1 MISSL
6 FGIAVVALPAG
17 IITVGNTSEL
27 NKEKNRTRINY
38 MIYHSNDSQT
48 VYNADDL
55 TLRDLTGKEIEL
67 LISYRLMTDEEKRQ
81 TLELM
86 KQLAADRENMNTNHS
101 KLNTN
106 R

>member
-1 MISSL
+1 MI
-6 FGIAVVALPAG
+6 ID
-17 IITVGNTSEL
+17 
-27 NKEKNRTRINY
+27 
-38 MIYHSNDSQT
+38 DS
-48 VYNADDL
+48 L

-86 KQLAADRENMNTNHS
+86 KQLAADRESMNTN
-101 KLNTN
+101 

>member
-1 MISSL
+1 MKQQL
-6 FGIAVVALPAG
+6 LPKQRQ
-17 IITVGNTSEL
+17 IDIENNTQASTE
-27 NKEKNRTRINY
+27 
-38 MIYHSNDSQT
+38 
-48 VYNADDL
+48 DL
-55 TLRDLTGKEIEL
+55 ALRDLTGKEIEL

-86 KQLAADRENMNTNHS
+86 KQLAADRENLNTNHS

>member
-1 MISSL
+1 MKQQL
-6 FGIAVVALPAG
+6 LPKQRQTD
-17 IITVGNTSEL
+17 IENNTQASTE
-27 NKEKNRTRINY
+27 
-38 MIYHSNDSQT
+38 
-48 VYNADDL
+48 DL

-67 LISYRLMTDEEKRQ
+67 LLRYRLMTDEEKRQ

-86 KQLAADRENMNTNHS
+86 KQLAADRENLNTNHS